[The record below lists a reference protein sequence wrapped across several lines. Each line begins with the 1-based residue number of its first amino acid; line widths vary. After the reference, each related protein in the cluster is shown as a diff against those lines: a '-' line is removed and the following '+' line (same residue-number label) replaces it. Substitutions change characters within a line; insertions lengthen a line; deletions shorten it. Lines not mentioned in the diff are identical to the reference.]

1 MALFFTA
8 FLAAAVCGIVLLV
21 RVLRHR
27 SVRILRWVTL
37 GCFAAAWAGM
47 LIMMGNFPSGVML
60 TALLL
65 GAVSVIV
72 WIVVLVRAIAKKPKG
87 KAPLVGWITLGLAAA
102 GLFGS
107 AATGDLSTAVMML
120 SLVFFP
126 AAVVLLLVSLG
137 KRLRRRPARR
147 SLIAALAVLAVG
159 VGLFAGSFA
168 IGNAQRRRAY
178 ENRELRDI
186 PIQTEYDFVLEDGD
200 EPIEVLEYT
209 DLSYPGS
216 GSHLRVYDSEH
227 LYLMFGE
234 DEPAATP
241 EACKERIRSSTGIP
255 DRFKDFFCD
264 FVDRMTA
271 QDPDIPLDILYHNL
285 ETLRVEELNQWDYFA
300 KSLSTDSLGAYHNR
314 DNAIYIPEGTRYIE
328 GEFGFQVL
336 IHEFCHAARICRIG
350 DNRLA
355 WYGDGGD
362 LLLLEECMNTVYSCS
377 LLSYEELDLA
387 YQVPSNYLSIMLEC
401 MDNFALSDY
410 MRHGDTW
417 FLRRLDEATGY
428 TNYAKLIWKLIYL
441 QRSDWESD
449 RIDLPIEEYD
459 PIYEFIGRMY
469 YDRYITEDM
478 TREEAEA
485 LADTL
490 VERAFYDAPED
501 YPIRGE
507 RFYTLLDEYSPAE
520 AEVEEAA

>member
-1 MALFFTA
+1 MALFLTA

-27 SVRILRWVTL
+27 SVRVLRWLTL
-37 GCFAAAWAGM
+37 GCFAAAWVG
-47 LIMMGNFPSGVML
+47 LLVMMGDLRSGAML

-65 GAVSVIV
+65 GAVSVIA
-72 WIVVLVRAIAKKPKG
+72 WIVVLVRAVAKKPKG
-87 KAPLVGWITLGLAAA
+87 KAPLTGWIALGLAVA
-102 GLFGS
+102 GLFGIMAS
-107 AATGDLSTAVMML
+107 DDLSTAVMAL
-120 SLVFFP
+120 SLAFFP

-147 SLIAALAVLAVG
+147 SLIAALAVLSVG

-168 IGNAQRRRAY
+168 IGSAQRRRAY
-178 ENRELRDI
+178 ENRELQDI
-186 PIQTEYDFVLEDGD
+186 PIQTEYDLVLADGE

-209 DLSYPGS
+209 ASPYTGS
-216 GSHLRVYDSEH
+216 SFLRVYDSEY

-234 DEPAATP
+234 DEAAATP

-255 DRFKDFFCD
+255 ERFKDFFCD

-271 QDPDIPLDILYHNL
+271 RDPDVPLDILYHNL
-285 ETLRVEELNQWDYFA
+285 ETLRVEELNQWDYFT

-336 IHEFCHAARICRIG
+336 IHEFCHAARICRKNDDQI
-350 DNRLA
+350 A
-355 WYGDGGD
+355 KYGDGGD

-377 LLSYEELDLA
+377 LLKYEERDLA

-401 MDNFALSDY
+401 MDNFAPADY

-417 FLRRLDEATGY
+417 FLRRLDEAAGY
-428 TNYAKLIWKLIYL
+428 TNYAEVLWKLIDL

-449 RIDLPIEEYD
+449 KIDIPIEEYD

-485 LADTL
+485 LAETL

-507 RFYTLLDEYSPAE
+507 RFYTLLDEYFPAE
-520 AEVEEAA
+520 AEAGEAA